1 MHTAST
7 PPPANLFAPLADTLT
22 TATSLEGLV
31 RPLLE
36 LLEVASG
43 LESTYMTTIDE
54 TVGVQHVLYSRNSR
68 SLIIPEG
75 LTVPWGDTLCKRALE
90 EGRSY
95 TDDVAGC
102 WGDSDAAQALGITT
116 YASTPIRGADGA
128 LHGTLCAAS
137 NQRLPLRDGTERVL
151 NLFAYLI
158 GRQVE
163 REQLLQSL
171 QAANSQ
177 LQRNAMTDVV
187 TGLPNRRALLEELD
201 RRLRH
206 RARDGGDVLIAFIDL
221 DGFKHINDH
230 FGHDAGDH
238 FLVAIGSALASCH
251 RSDDFCAR
259 IGGDEFV
266 VVGSVPADS
275 ENAPQQMCERLRA
288 ATTGRFDLGGRSIEY
303 AGPSIGVVKAATT
316 EAEAELARAD
326 AAMYADK
333 RLRRQTEKGDG
344 TEPPSG
350 TEGAKRA

>member
-1 MHTAST
+1 MNAATT
-7 PPPANLFAPLADTLT
+7 PPQANLFAPLADALT

-54 TVGVQHVLYSRNSR
+54 AAGVQHVLYARNSR
-68 SLIIPEG
+68 SLTIPEG
-75 LTVPWGDTLCKRALE
+75 LTVPWDDTLCKRALE
-90 EGRSY
+90 EGRAY

-102 WGDSDAAQALGITT
+102 WGDSDAARALGIAT
-116 YASTPIRGADGA
+116 YASTPIRSADGA

-137 NQRLPLRDGTERVL
+137 NQSLPLRDSAERVL
-151 NLFAYLI
+151 NLFAHLI

-171 QAANSQ
+171 HAANTQ

-187 TGLPNRRALLEELD
+187 TGLPNRRALLDELH
-201 RRLRH
+201 RRLQH
-206 RARDGGDVLIAFIDL
+206 RARDGSDVLIAFIDL

-230 FGHDAGDH
+230 FGHDAGDR
-238 FLVAIGSALASCH
+238 FLAAIGGALASCL

-266 VVGSVPADS
+266 VAGTVLPDI
-275 ENAPQQMCERLRA
+275 ENAAQHMCERLRA
-288 ATTGRFDLGGRSIEY
+288 ATTGRFDIGDRSIDY
-303 AGPSIGVVKAATT
+303 AGPSIGVVKAAT
-316 EAEAELARAD
+316 ADADIELARAD
-326 AAMYADK
+326 AAMYDNK
-333 RLRRQTEKGDG
+333 RSRRQ
-344 TEPPSG
+344 
-350 TEGAKRA
+350 AKQD